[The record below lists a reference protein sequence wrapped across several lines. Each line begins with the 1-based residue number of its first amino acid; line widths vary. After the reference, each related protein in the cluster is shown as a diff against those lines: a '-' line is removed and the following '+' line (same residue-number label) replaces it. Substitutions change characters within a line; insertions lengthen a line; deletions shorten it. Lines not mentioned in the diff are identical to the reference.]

1 MKVPKLKSELLT
13 LRPLEPEDLQ
23 LLYDL
28 ENDSTLWD
36 SSNTTAPYS
45 KFTLKNYIQSTQGD
59 IFADKEVR
67 LIIERNTDGLAVG
80 MIDLYNFSPLHH
92 RVEVGVVV
100 FKGYRQKGYALE
112 AIRLLKR
119 YAFTFLMLHQ
129 MYAFIKSENKISTTL
144 FEKAG
149 FSHIATLP
157 EWFYSLSGYSSV
169 NIYQLTNKYK

>member
-59 IFADKEVR
+59 IFAE
-67 LIIERNTDGLAVG
+67 
-80 MIDLYNFSPLHH
+80 IDFGRS
-92 RVEVGVVV
+92 
-100 FKGYRQKGYALE
+100 
-112 AIRLLKR
+112 
-119 YAFTFLMLHQ
+119 
-129 MYAFIKSENKISTTL
+129 
-144 FEKAG
+144 
-149 FSHIATLP
+149 
-157 EWFYSLSGYSSV
+157 
-169 NIYQLTNKYK
+169 YQRK